1 VFIAMH
7 SQLRRHRRK
16 ATACMA
22 VLAVAAV
29 AMTAHSALMAGS
41 GDHMSGAAT
50 ICLTIGGCVAVIGV
64 AAFAVRRLLQH
75 PLWLISPPLA
85 PTLPFIPVASGCLVR
100 AGHPSL
106 SQVFRL

>member
-1 VFIAMH
+1 MH
-7 SQLRRHRRK
+7 TQLRRHRRTVM
-16 ATACMA
+16 AAMA

-41 GDHMSGAAT
+41 GDHMSMSGAAT
-50 ICLTIGGCVAVIGV
+50 VCLTIGGCVAVIGV
-64 AAFAVRRLLQH
+64 AGFVVRHLLQR

-85 PTLPFIPVASGCLVR
+85 PTLPFIPVASGFLIR
-100 AGHPSL
+100 AGPPSL